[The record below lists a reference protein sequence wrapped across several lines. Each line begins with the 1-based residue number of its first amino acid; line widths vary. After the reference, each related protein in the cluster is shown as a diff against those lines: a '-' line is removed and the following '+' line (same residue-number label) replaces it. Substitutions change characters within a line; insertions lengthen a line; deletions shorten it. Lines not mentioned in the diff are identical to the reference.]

1 MNSPDPTLGPA
12 SSGSAQTPSELAEE
26 VRRAG
31 DALLRLGDSR
41 GEDLARTLAR
51 LVAAVAGEAER
62 STRLSRA
69 LYAAIAVPEGSETD
83 SPRRSH
89 RRAPGVL
96 DPFSVFGESGEGGL
110 RARLGVLS
118 LDQLRDIIAEHGMDN
133 DRLAMKW
140 KDPAR
145 VIDRI
150 VERVTTRLAKGSA
163 FRAAPTQ
170 LDGGPSTDS
179 DRYQRDHQ

>member
-1 MNSPDPTLGPA
+1 VSSSDPALG
-12 SSGSAQTPSELAEE
+12 STPSEHPRTPNELAEE

-41 GEDLARTLAR
+41 GEDLARTLAQM
-51 LVAAVAGEAER
+51 VAAVADEAER

-69 LYAAIAVPEGSETD
+69 LYAAIAVPEGRD
-83 SPRRSH
+83 SGRPARSH

-96 DPFSVFGESGEGGL
+96 DPFAVFGDAGEDGL
-110 RARLGVLS
+110 RARLGELS
-118 LDQLRDIIAEHGMDN
+118 LDQLRDIVAEHGMDN

-150 VERVTTRLAKGSA
+150 VERVATRLAKGSA
-163 FRAAPTQ
+163 FRAPAAAAGVPSAVR
-170 LDGGPSTDS
+170 DGD
-179 DRYQRDHQ
+179 QRDRR